1 MKRVGLLLLLLLP
14 LCESCNKDRTT
25 LSPPHTQS
33 GRYSEVTNL
42 VTIDEAEKEVLSLV
56 YSLDAESKA
65 GGEARRIVSRY
76 ASGGEGV
83 VKANGEIETT
93 PLVYVFN
100 FEDNRGYAIAA
111 GDSRVSPV
119 LCLTDK
125 GNLNPDTVIDNPGL
139 ILLLSDLEAYYR
151 SAARSSSDIPTK
163 RPVRPLDPPE
173 EGGSLDYYVEGP
185 WENVDEVGTILP
197 CHWDQ
202 YYPFNAFCKDI
213 YNRPAFVGCMA
224 IATGQIMYH
233 WGKNTSY
240 GGTYY
245 DWTVMHEII
254 DNSSSPENQN
264 AWYMVQ
270 SLLSDVGNQDN
281 LWLKYGAIED
291 SLGTAF
297 TMLPLDN
304 PSIDPSF
311 DKVYRTFEHFGY
323 TSGGQFE
330 AYNTSELLRNLSA
343 GPAIGMG
350 TDVIKVC
357 DKISLLG
364 IKVGEI
370 VLEKPEHFWVYDKA
384 ITQKQTV
391 NVYNYDNQWVRSFDR
406 TRSLVHINWGWGGES
421 DGYFLSTNPASFD
434 TRSLIDDT
442 KSLDDPYY
450 RGESGL
456 YQYDLIMNCGIRAY

>member
-25 LSPPHTQS
+25 PSPPHTHS
-33 GRYSEVTNL
+33 GRYSEVTTL
-42 VTIDEAEKEVLSLV
+42 VTIDAAEKEVLSLV
-56 YSLDAESKA
+56 YSLDAKSKA

-213 YNRPAFVGCMA
+213 YYRPAFVGCMA
-224 IATGQIMYH
+224 IAIGQIMYH

-245 DWTVMHEII
+245 DWTAMREVICT
-254 DNSSSPENQN
+254 SSSPETQN

-270 SLLSDVGNQDN
+270 SLLRDIGNQDN
-281 LWLKYGAIED
+281 LDLLYGAVSD
-291 SLGTAF
+291 AYGTSNR
-297 TMLPLDN
+297 TPLN
-304 PSIDPSF
+304 NRSF
-311 DKVYRTFEHFGY
+311 DNVYRTFDNFGY
-323 TSGGQFE
+323 ASGGQFE

-343 GPAIGMG
+343 GPAIGVG
-350 TDVIKVC
+350 TDVITVR
-357 DKISLLG
+357 DVRTNILG
-364 IKVGEI
+364 IKVDEI
-370 VLEKPEHFWVYDKA
+370 VINKSGHVWVYDKA
-384 ITQKQTV
+384 ITQKQII

-406 TRSLVHINWGWGGES
+406 TRSLVHINWGWGGEG
-421 DGYFLSTNPASFD
+421 DGYFLSTDPASFD
-434 TRSLIDDT
+434 TRSTIDDLT
-442 KSLDDPYY
+442 YLDLPYD

-456 YQYDLIMNCGIRAY
+456 FQYDLLMNCGIRAY

>member
-25 LSPPHTQS
+25 PSHTQL
-33 GRYSEVTNL
+33 GDYSEVTNL

-185 WENVDEVGTILP
+185 WEYVDEVGTILP

-202 YYPFNAFCKDI
+202 YYPFNAFCKDTL
-213 YNRPAFVGCMA
+213 YRPAFVGCMA

-240 GGTYY
+240 GGTSY
-245 DWTVMHEII
+245 DWTAMREVICT
-254 DNSSSPENQN
+254 SSSPENQN

-270 SLLSDVGNQDN
+270 SLLRDIGNQDN
-281 LWLKYGAIED
+281 LDLLYGAVSD
-291 SLGTAF
+291 SGGTSYQMAV
-297 TMLPLDN
+297 DN
-304 PSIDPSF
+304 PSF
-311 DKVYRTFEHFGY
+311 DRVYRTFEHFGY

-343 GPAIGMG
+343 GPAFGVG

-357 DKISLLG
+357 DVRSFILG
-364 IKVGEI
+364 IKVDEI
-370 VLEKPEHFWVYDKA
+370 VLKKYGHAWVYDKA

-391 NVYNYDNQWVRSFDR
+391 NVYNHDNQWVRSFDR

-434 TRSLIDDT
+434 TRSLIDDLT
-442 KSLDDPYY
+442 YQDDPYY

-456 YQYDLIMNCGIRAY
+456 YQYDLKMNCGIRAY